1 MTYLI
6 DIRLANNFFC
16 KRCLLFSEWASFLFG
31 EYVINVCILSG
42 NSGKV
47 HCSAHLFAHYSVY
60 RFVKVFGRERVVLE
74 KAVLILIH
82 PVVHYKNIIGFF
94 GVENFPMVRKW
105 S

>member
-16 KRCLLFSEWASFLFG
+16 FICLLFSEWASFLFG

-60 RFVKVFGRERVVLE
+60 RFVKVFGRERRRVW
-74 KAVLILIH
+74 IH
-82 PVVHYKNIIGFF
+82 KSIISYSIYFVFF
-94 GVENFPMVRKW
+94 SSEMVAQFFLDT
-105 S
+105 